1 MQIIGENRI
10 CDMCIT
16 EDENKGLKE
25 LYESVLES
33 KQTQLLAMKNK
44 IESYE
49 NKAKEKQRE
58 LEQEQN
64 NYNNTIENLE
74 NKKVDSYIFCFIK
87 VYNLIN

>member
-1 MQIIGENRI
+1 LQIIGENRI

-87 VYNLIN
+87 VYILIN